1 MEKQERIAK
10 INEILIEELVINNP
24 NELRPEARLTKDLGA
39 DSLDAIE
46 ITMELERTF
55 GISITDYQMHQMT
68 ESGTVQDVYNM
79 VEEALK

>member
-24 NELRPEARLTKDLGA
+24 NELRPEARLTEDLGA

-55 GISITDYQMHQMT
+55 GISITDYQLHQMT

-79 VEEALK
+79 VDEALK

>member
-10 INEILIEELVINNP
+10 INEILIDKLVINNP
-24 NELRPEARLTKDLGA
+24 DELRPEARLAEDLAA

-46 ITMELERTF
+46 ITMDLERTF
-55 GISITDYQMHQMT
+55 GISITDYQLRQMT

-79 VEEALK
+79 VDEALK

>member
-10 INEILIEELVINNP
+10 INEILIDKLVINNP
-24 NELRPEARLTKDLGA
+24 GELRPEARLTEDLGA

-55 GISITDYQMHQMT
+55 GISITDYQLRQMT
-68 ESGTVQDVYNM
+68 ENGTVQDVYNM

>member
-10 INEILIEELVINNP
+10 INEILIDKLVINSP
-24 NELRPEARLTKDLGA
+24 DELRPEARLAEDLAA

-55 GISITDYQMHQMT
+55 GISITDYQLRQMT

>member
-10 INEILIEELVINNP
+10 INEILIDKLVINNP
-24 NELRPEARLTKDLGA
+24 DELRPEARLAEDLAA

-46 ITMELERTF
+46 ITMDLERTF
-55 GISITDYQMHQMT
+55 GISITDYQLRQMT

>member
-10 INEILIEELVINNP
+10 INEIMIDKLVINNP
-24 NELRPEARLTKDLGA
+24 DELRPEARLTEDLGA

-55 GISITDYQMHQMT
+55 GISITDYQLRQMT

>member
-10 INEILIEELVINNP
+10 INEILIDKLVINNA
-24 NELRPEARLTKDLGA
+24 NELRPEARLTEDLAA

-55 GISITDYQMHQMT
+55 GISITDYQLRQMT

>member
-10 INEILIEELVINNP
+10 INEILIDKLVINTP
-24 NELRPEARLTKDLGA
+24 DELRPEARLTEDLGA

-55 GISITDYQMHQMT
+55 GISITDYQLRQMT

>member
-24 NELRPEARLTKDLGA
+24 NELRPEARLTEDLGA

>member
-10 INEILIEELVINNP
+10 INEILIDKLVINNP
-24 NELRPEARLTKDLGA
+24 DELRPEARLTEDLGA

-46 ITMELERTF
+46 ITMDLERTF
-55 GISITDYQMHQMT
+55 GISITDYQLRQMT

-79 VEEALK
+79 VDEALK

>member
-10 INEILIEELVINNP
+10 INEILIDKLVINNP
-24 NELRPEARLTKDLGA
+24 DELRPEARLAEDLAA

-55 GISITDYQMHQMT
+55 GISITDYQLRQMT

>member
-10 INEILIEELVINNP
+10 INEILIDKLVVNSP
-24 NELRPEARLTKDLGA
+24 DELRPEARLTEDLGA

-55 GISITDYQMHQMT
+55 GISITDYQLRQMT